1 MPFCLSA
8 QNRAGAS
15 ASIYCLQ
22 PNPSSL
28 VHLLPLPPLS
38 RGGGVAPRRGCPSAA
53 AAAGAGERA
62 RLSSSLGSGRGCEA
76 RAAAR
81 RPSDAFPQR
90 GGAAARVAPMG
101 VPRTRGLRR
110 EQTQVKVASHPTPL
124 FPSSMASVD
133 LCLLP
138 SLLGRSEASMAG
150 SGASMVRSVLPRLWP
165 PSWVKSR
172 LRPVAEL
179 QGGHTQVSRGG
190 LGHGSALKLDQC
202 RPNLGAIRTF
212 LFFVLSFLLVGQCRD
227 LFFIC

>member
-1 MPFCLSA
+1 MPPYAPSSPNICW
-8 QNRAGAS
+8 
-15 ASIYCLQ
+15 LQ

-53 AAAGAGERA
+53 AAAGVGERA

-90 GGAAARVAPMG
+90 GGAAARVAPRG

-110 EQTQVKVASHPTPL
+110 EQTQVKVASHPAPL
-124 FPSSMASVD
+124 FPSPMASVD

-138 SLLGRSEASMAG
+138 SLLGRSGASMAG
-150 SGASMVRSVLPRLWP
+150 SGASMVGSVLPRLWP
-165 PSWVKSR
+165 PSF
-172 LRPVAEL
+172 
-179 QGGHTQVSRGG
+179 G
-190 LGHGSALKLDQC
+190 
-202 RPNLGAIRTF
+202 
-212 LFFVLSFLLVGQCRD
+212 
-227 LFFIC
+227 